1 MQTTDES
8 FLFLLF
14 LRTCETGSL
23 AKAALL
29 LGISRS
35 TATRQLSQLEARIGK
50 KLFSR
55 TASGVQMT
63 PEATELRPRIETLV
77 SGLERLS
84 RVRKTSTQEVS
95 ESIRISTPTAIGH
108 NLLIPWI
115 APFLQS
121 HLTLTIDITH
131 TMGPVRVMPVGCDI
145 RITHSLFSCVRVIT
159 RPLGGM
165 YRMMV
170 ASPEYLAKNGCPQHP
185 DELVNHSLL
194 GGNDLLNGKPLV
206 VMRGQDRIVVPYLP
220 RLRLYDHVAS
230 RSAALAGIGI
240 AVHAFQYDVVDF
252 VRAGKLVQVLPD
264 WNPEPS
270 PVSMLFPA
278 KEIRPIVQELA
289 DYIDSRWKANPYLM
303 GVDQGQI
310 Q

>member
-1 MQTTDES
+1 MQATDDA

-29 LGISRS
+29 LGISRA
-35 TATRQLSQLEARIGK
+35 TATRQLSQLETRLGQ
-50 KLFSR
+50 KLFTR
-55 TASGVQMT
+55 TASGVLMT
-63 PEATELRPRIETLV
+63 SEAVRLRPRIEAVV
-77 SGLERLS
+77 SGLERIS
-84 RVRKTSTQEVS
+84 RVREVS
-95 ESIRISTPTAIGH
+95 AEETGESIRISAPTAIGH
-108 NLLIPWI
+108 DLLIPWL
-115 APFLQS
+115 APFLQA
-121 HLTLTIDITH
+121 HPTLTIDIAH

-145 RITHSLFSCVRVIT
+145 RITHSPFSCVRVIT

-185 DELVNHSLL
+185 VELANHSLL

-206 VMRGQDRIVVPYLP
+206 VRRNHERIIVPYLP

-252 VRAGKLVQVLPD
+252 VRAGHLIQVLPD

-278 KEIRPIVQELA
+278 REIRPIVQELA
-289 DYIDSRWKANPYLM
+289 DHIESRWRSNPYLF
-303 GVDQGQI
+303 GAD
-310 Q
+310 